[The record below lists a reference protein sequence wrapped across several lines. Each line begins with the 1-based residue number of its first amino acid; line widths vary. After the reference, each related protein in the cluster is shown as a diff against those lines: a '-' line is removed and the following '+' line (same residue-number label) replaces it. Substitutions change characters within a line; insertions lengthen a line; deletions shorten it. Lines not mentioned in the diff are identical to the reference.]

1 MVEQNS
7 QTTNYKVD
15 YHDWVGF
22 VTNTLHAPGS
32 MVQENKR
39 WENITLSA
47 LLNYQNTFAKYH
59 NVAAMVGMT
68 AEQETNKNLKLG
80 RYKGPMYENSGIE
93 DLNVFTNGD
102 NNVANGGKSSWG
114 LLSYLTRVSYNFDN
128 RYSVEFL
135 GRRDGSSSSLPHNV
149 GRTST
154 LSLATGESLARNG

>member
-1 MVEQNS
+1 MTQGGTYKYQLTTLRGNVSGTYDFKKFVKGLTLTGNAAYKMVEQNS

-114 LLSYLTRVSYNFDN
+114 LLSYLHV
-128 RYSVEFL
+128 
-135 GRRDGSSSSLPHNV
+135 
-149 GRTST
+149 
-154 LSLATGESLARNG
+154 